1 MRFVHAL
8 LAALVI
14 VFAPLLAVG
23 QAQQA
28 RGELVMF
35 EREGCVWCAQWDRE
49 IAPIYPKTDEAR
61 LFPLRRVDLDK
72 DRPTTLQ
79 LAQPIHFTPTFV
91 LAVCGREVG
100 RITGYPGDDHFWG
113 LLDVEIK
120 RLQATKIAAC

>member
-14 VFAPLLAVG
+14 VFVPVLAVG

-35 EREGCVWCAQWDRE
+35 ERQGCLWCAQWDRE
-49 IAPIYPKTDEAR
+49 IAPIYPKTGEAK

-72 DRPTTLQ
+72 DKPTSLQ

-91 LAVCGREVG
+91 LAVCGREAG

-113 LLDVEIK
+113 LLDAEIK
-120 RLQATKIAAC
+120 RVEAAKAAAC

>member
-14 VFAPLLAVG
+14 VFVPVLAVG

-35 EREGCVWCAQWDRE
+35 ERQGCVWCAQWDRE
-49 IAPIYPKTDEAR
+49 IAPIYPKTGEAK

-72 DRPTTLQ
+72 DKPTSLQ

-91 LAVCGREVG
+91 LAVCGREAG

-120 RLQATKIAAC
+120 RLQAAKAAAC